1 MWDKVAFIVG
11 GSNTGEY
18 GAGMSAGKK
27 EVVAGMGGG
36 TGARVEGY
44 MTMGEGSINKY
55 SKLNENVINDVLS
68 LSLYYY
74 NILLE

>member
-1 MWDKVAFIVG
+1 MAFIAG

-27 EVVAGMGGG
+27 NIVAGMGGG

-55 SKLNENVINDVLS
+55 SKLDENVINDILS

-74 NILLE
+74 NMLLE